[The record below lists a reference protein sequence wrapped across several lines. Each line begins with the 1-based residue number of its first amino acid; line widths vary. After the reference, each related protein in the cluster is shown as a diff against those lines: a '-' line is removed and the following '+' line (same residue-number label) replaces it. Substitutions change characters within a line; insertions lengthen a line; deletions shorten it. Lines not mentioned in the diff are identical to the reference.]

1 MSHRLKI
8 RLEAEADIAAAA
20 QWYEQRERGLGEK
33 FLRAVDQAIARALEN
48 PLAFPI
54 IRRRHEVRRVLTQR
68 FPFRIF
74 FSLEGDT
81 IVVHA
86 VLHGHRDDRHWRH
99 RL

>member
-20 QWYEQRERGLGEK
+20 QWYDQREPVLGEE

-54 IRRRHEVRRVLTQR
+54 IRRRHEVRRVLTQTVPLSDFLLLGR
-68 FPFRIF
+68 RYDSCPC
-74 FSLEGDT
+74 
-81 IVVHA
+81 
-86 VLHGHRDDRHWRH
+86 
-99 RL
+99 RLAWPS